1 MAELAHYSPED
12 ITILFS
18 GVHQLSGFAAGT
30 FVNIT
35 KDNPTYTIHES
46 SDGVVSRKY
55 NSSKV
60 YSVKLTLASTS
71 ESNQVLTYAAS
82 LDAATQ
88 MGKFPLII
96 KDQLGSSLFFSLTSW
111 IETIPDSSYSVDITS
126 REWTIK
132 CAHSVINVGGND
144 SPSSMSQDALN
155 SALGLVG
162 SFI

>member
-12 ITILFS
+12 ITVLFS
-18 GVHQLSGFAAGT
+18 GVHQLSGFADGT
-30 FVNIT
+30 FVSIT
-35 KDNPTYTIHES
+35 KDNPTYTTHES

-60 YSVKLTLASTS
+60 YTVKLTLANTS
-71 ESNQVLTYAAS
+71 ESNQVLTYAAA

-111 IETIPDSSYSVDITS
+111 IETLPDSSFSTSITG

-132 CAHSVINVGGND
+132 CAQAVFNLGGND
-144 SPSSMSQDALN
+144 SPQSLSQDALN
-155 SALGLVG
+155 VALGLAG